1 MQRRLYPR
9 ASCTVLLILTAA
21 FRCHHHLSTAPQLK
35 AITAEFAEA
44 ESQIEALGRDLRAQQ
59 AAASDLTNE
68 VNRLSAALRAG
79 EAVRTV
85 PPQTLP

>member
-1 MQRRLYPR
+1 MQRRLYQR
-9 ASCTVLLILTAA
+9 ASCTVLLIITAA
-21 FRCHHHLSTAPQLK
+21 FRCHHHLSIPQLK

-85 PPQTLP
+85 SPQTPQ